1 MDRSLLLGM
10 SGKFLIEMH
19 HDYMYNISLDSV
31 PLRLSFNRQCLGLKL
46 RVSTRPCKSNEYLD
60 KIREQKTDNLYNN
73 RYQSIFNCDLDIR
86 RELYGN
92 VVLSGGT
99 TMFPGIAD
107 RMQKELTAL
116 APSSVKVCFSLRCCC
131 FRFEV

>member
-46 RVSTRPCKSNEYLD
+46 RVSTRPCKLNEHLD
-60 KIREQKTDNLYNN
+60 KSRAQKTDNLYNN

-116 APSSVKVCFSLRCCC
+116 APSSVKVCFSFRCCC
-131 FRFEV
+131 FRFEL